1 MSGGVIP
8 VLWLCGPSGV
18 GKSSAAFE
26 IFSQISRAGVRAA
39 FLDLDQ
45 IGLCYPVDDEHRVKI
60 DALGA
65 VWPNYRA
72 AGAECLILS
81 GVVDTAE
88 QARAYAGAM
97 PGAAVTLCRLRVHA
111 DELRRRFVGRGWRP
125 ELVDR
130 AVAAAGALD
139 RTGFADLCV
148 DTDGLAVP
156 EVARTVRERIG
167 EWPAAAPSSPPA
179 PLVPRAGAAIATPT
193 LWLCGPVGVGKSTV
207 GYEVFR
213 QVIGDGV
220 TAAYVDARQIGF
232 LRPAGG
238 DPGGHALK
246 AANLAALEAV
256 FRSAG
261 AQCLIVS
268 GEAGHP
274 DAYTGLFPASV
285 LTVCRLDAGPD
296 RLAERLLMRG
306 RGHGPV
312 IPGDEL
318 RGLPEETLL
327 KIAERAAAEGAT
339 GADGA
344 VRVDTDER
352 SAADAARAVRAA
364 AGDWPRPRTP
374 SA

>member
-1 MSGGVIP
+1 MSSGVS
-8 VLWLCGPSGV
+8 VLWLCGPPGV

-26 IFSQISRAGVRAA
+26 IFSQLSRAGVRAA
-39 FLDLDQ
+39 FIDLDQ
-45 IGLCYPVDDEHRVKI
+45 IGLCHPVDDEHRVRI
-60 DALGA
+60 AALGA

-72 AGAECLILS
+72 AGVACLILS
-81 GVVDTAE
+81 GVVDTAG
-88 QARAYAGAM
+88 QARAYADAM
-97 PGAAVTLCRLRVHA
+97 PGADVTLCRLRVHA

-130 AVAAAGALD
+130 AVAAADALD

-148 DTDGLAVP
+148 DTDGLTVP

-167 EWPAAAPSSPPA
+167 PWPAAAPPPTAPPA
-179 PLVPRAGAAIATPT
+179 APAGAAITTPT

-232 LRPAGG
+232 LRSA
-238 DPGGHALK
+238 DDGHALK
-246 AANLAALEAV
+246 AANLAALDAV
-256 FRSAG
+256 FRPAG

-268 GEAGHP
+268 GETGHP
-274 DAYTGLFPASV
+274 DGYTGLFAASA

-296 RLAERLLMRG
+296 RLAERVLMRG
-306 RGHGPV
+306 RGDGPV

-318 RGLPEETLL
+318 RGLPEEELL
-327 KIAERAAAEGAT
+327 KIARRAAAEA
-339 GADGA
+339 ADASDGA
-344 VRVDTDER
+344 VRVGTDDR

-364 AGDWPRPRTP
+364 AGGWPRLRAP
-374 SA
+374 